1 VDPGLFT
8 NLPDRRLSYECMR
21 IAIAIRTLL
30 QCSEYGVEY
39 AMDVAIHGDL

>member
-1 VDPGLFT
+1 MDPGLFT
-8 NLPDRRLSYECMR
+8 NRLDEKLVDECMR

-39 AMDVAIHGDL
+39 AIDVDIP